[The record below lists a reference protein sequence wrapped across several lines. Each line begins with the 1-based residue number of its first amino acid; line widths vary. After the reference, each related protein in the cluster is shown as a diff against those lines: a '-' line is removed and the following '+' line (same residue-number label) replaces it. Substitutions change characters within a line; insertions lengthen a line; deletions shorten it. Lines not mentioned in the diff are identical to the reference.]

1 LSYNRGLRRLIS
13 ITILL
18 LIGLSMCQ
26 DLFAF
31 RGVRDADLPACCR
44 KNGQHHCGMRGVE
57 RSGVPSSSPTLTQ
70 ATERCP
76 FDSKALVS
84 AFHSHPAMSTAQAI
98 YAEVVAHP
106 SGSPQTSARLRININ
121 RSRQRR
127 GPPSNIL

>member
-1 LSYNRGLRRLIS
+1 MGS
-13 ITILL
+13 TI
-18 LIGLSMCQ
+18 
-26 DLFAF
+26 AE
-31 RGVRDADLPACCR
+31 
-44 KNGQHHCGMRGVE
+44 MRGGE
-57 RSGVPSSSPTLTQ
+57 QGGMPGSRPSLTQ
-70 ATERCP
+70 VIEKCP

-84 AFHSHPAMSTAQAI
+84 GFHSHLAMGTAQAI